1 MAPLFRKRN
10 NAKDEEADASILTN
24 LFLKEDFGMTCLE
37 TCIVAVVIGLVVLI
51 VGCGIIQKIFEE
63 NRKNAQ
69 RAIDLCEKLVN
80 SLVNNSGKMVKD
92 IAKAVDEVE
101 DERKR
106 KKEAK
111 TNYSK
116 MTDDELL
123 PY

>member
-1 MAPLFRKRN
+1 
-10 NAKDEEADASILTN
+10 
-24 LFLKEDFGMTCLE
+24 MTCLE
-37 TCIVAVVIGLVVLI
+37 TCIVAVVIGLVILI

-116 MTDDELL
+116 MTDDEQL

>member
-1 MAPLFRKRN
+1 
-10 NAKDEEADASILTN
+10 
-24 LFLKEDFGMTCLE
+24 MTCLE

-63 NRKNAQ
+63 NQKNAQ

-80 SLVNNSGKMVKD
+80 SLVTNSEKMVKD
-92 IAKAVDEVE
+92 IAKAMDEVE
-101 DERKR
+101 EERNR